1 MKASVRTALR
11 WLLTLA
17 YGYAGWRH
25 LATPAPFVAITPP
38 WVPEPALPEDAPP
51 APVRTGSASLG
62 HIKEKRADG
71 REPWDPAPVETVK
84 KRRIAWPGG
93 KISSNKDEALLM
105 YFSKKLARGEALTD
119 AQKTAFAHATK
130 GTRFEGLSEEDAMAL
145 AAAEAP
151 AREPEP
157 VEAPP
162 PKKAK
167 KQPKGKGGKGG
178 RGRGRGRG
186 RRGLPRRRR
195 VRHSERAAQACREC
209 RDCTL
214 LNELSGRIAAEVARG
229 IIDV

>member
-1 MKASVRTALR
+1 MAAVANLR
-11 WLLTLA
+11 
-17 YGYAGWRH
+17 
-25 LATPAPFVAITPP
+25 PVKD
-38 WVPEPALPEDAPP
+38 DAPVVS
-51 APVRTGSASLG
+51 VRTGSASLG

-71 REPWDPAPVETVK
+71 REPWDPAPVETIK

-130 GTRFEGLSEEDAMAL
+130 GTRFEGLSEKDAMAL

-157 VEAPP
+157 VEAPA

-167 KQPKGKGGKGG
+167 KQQKGKGGKGG

-186 RRGLPRRRR
+186 KGRGTRRPELTARIDSGL
-195 VRHSERAAQACREC
+195 S
-209 RDCTL
+209 T
-214 LNELSGRIAAEVARG
+214 GR
-229 IIDV
+229 

>member
-1 MKASVRTALR
+1 MAAVANLR
-11 WLLTLA
+11 
-17 YGYAGWRH
+17 
-25 LATPAPFVAITPP
+25 PVKD
-38 WVPEPALPEDAPP
+38 DAPVV
-51 APVRTGSASLG
+51 PVRKGSASLG

-84 KRRIAWPGG
+84 RRRIAWPGG

-130 GTRFEGLSEEDAMAL
+130 GTRFEGLSEKDAMAL

-151 AREPEP
+151 ARAPEPE
-157 VEAPP
+157 EAPP

-186 RRGLPRRRR
+186 KGRGTRRPELTARIDSGL
-195 VRHSERAAQACREC
+195 S
-209 RDCTL
+209 T
-214 LNELSGRIAAEVARG
+214 GR
-229 IIDV
+229 

>member
-1 MKASVRTALR
+1 MAAVANLR
-11 WLLTLA
+11 
-17 YGYAGWRH
+17 
-25 LATPAPFVAITPP
+25 PVKD
-38 WVPEPALPEDAPP
+38 DAPVV
-51 APVRTGSASLG
+51 PVRKGSASLG

-105 YFSKKLARGEALTD
+105 YFSKKLARGETLTD

-130 GTRFEGLSEEDAMAL
+130 GTRFEGLSEKDAMAL

-151 AREPEP
+151 ARAEPEA

-167 KQPKGKGGKGG
+167 KQQKGKGGKGG
-178 RGRGRGRG
+178 RGRGRGKGRG
-186 RRGLPRRRR
+186 RGTKRPELTARIDSGL
-195 VRHSERAAQACREC
+195 S
-209 RDCTL
+209 T
-214 LNELSGRIAAEVARG
+214 GR
-229 IIDV
+229 

>member
-1 MKASVRTALR
+1 MAAVANLR
-11 WLLTLA
+11 
-17 YGYAGWRH
+17 
-25 LATPAPFVAITPP
+25 PVKD
-38 WVPEPALPEDAPP
+38 DAPP
-51 APVRTGSASLG
+51 VPVRTGSASLG

-84 KRRIAWPGG
+84 RRRIAWPGG

-130 GTRFEGLSEEDAMAL
+130 GTRFEGLSEKDAMAL

-186 RRGLPRRRR
+186 KGRGQRRPELTARIDSGL
-195 VRHSERAAQACREC
+195 S
-209 RDCTL
+209 T
-214 LNELSGRIAAEVARG
+214 GR
-229 IIDV
+229 